1 MILRLFLLLFVVY
14 FSVFFIS
21 STLDDISYH
30 NIADETLDAIAELF
44 EDLGESPSSPTDYDV
59 QLSVRLSLCPDRK
72 LVFCNGSSIFYCVIL
87 IFIFYYFFTLK
98 DGVLTVNLGGNY
110 ARVIGLPQG

>member
-1 MILRLFLLLFVVY
+1 MILPLFLLLFVIDL
-14 FSVFFIS
+14 SVFFFFIFFIS

-59 QLSVRLSLCPDRK
+59 QLSVRLSLCPDCK
-72 LVFCNGSSIFYCVIL
+72 LVFCNGSSIFLLRYSN
-87 IFIFYYFFTLK
+87 FYLLLFFHSEGWST
-98 DGVLTVNLGGNY
+98 Y
-110 ARVIGLPQG
+110 R

>member
-72 LVFCNGSSIFYCVIL
+72 LVFCNGSSIFLFRYSN
-87 IFIFYYFFTLK
+87 FYLLLFFHSEGWST
-98 DGVLTVNLGGNY
+98 Y
-110 ARVIGLPQG
+110 R

>member
-1 MILRLFLLLFVVY
+1 MILPLFLLLFVIDL
-14 FSVFFIS
+14 SVFFFFIS

-72 LVFCNGSSIFYCVIL
+72 LMFCNGSSIFLLRYSN
-87 IFIFYYFFTLK
+87 FYLLLFFHSEGWST
-98 DGVLTVNLGGNY
+98 Y
-110 ARVIGLPQG
+110 R

>member
-72 LVFCNGSSIFYCVIL
+72 LVFCNGSSIFLLHYSN
-87 IFIFYYFFTLK
+87 FYLLLFFHSEGWST
-98 DGVLTVNLGGNY
+98 Y
-110 ARVIGLPQG
+110 R

>member
-1 MILRLFLLLFVVY
+1 MIFPLFLLLFVIDL
-14 FSVFFIS
+14 SVFFFVFFFIS

-72 LVFCNGSSIFYCVIL
+72 LMFCNGSSIFLLRYSNFYLIL
-87 IFIFYYFFTLK
+87 FFHSEGWST
-98 DGVLTVNLGGNY
+98 Y
-110 ARVIGLPQG
+110 R

>member
-72 LVFCNGSSIFYCVIL
+72 LVFCNGSSIF
-87 IFIFYYFFTLK
+87 FIALF
-98 DGVLTVNLGGNY
+98 
-110 ARVIGLPQG
+110 

>member
-1 MILRLFLLLFVVY
+1 MILPLFLLLFVIDL
-14 FSVFFIS
+14 SVFFFFLFFIS

-72 LVFCNGSSIFYCVIL
+72 LVFCNGSSIFLLRYSN
-87 IFIFYYFFTLK
+87 FYLLLFFHSEGWST
-98 DGVLTVNLGGNY
+98 Y
-110 ARVIGLPQG
+110 R

>member
-1 MILRLFLLLFVVY
+1 MTLRLFLLLFVVY

-59 QLSVRLSLCPDRK
+59 QLSVRLSLCTNRK
-72 LVFCNGSSIFYCVIL
+72 RAFCNGTSIFLLRCSN
-87 IFIFYYFFTLK
+87 FYLLLFFNPEGWST
-98 DGVLTVNLGGNY
+98 Y
-110 ARVIGLPQG
+110 R

>member
-72 LVFCNGSSIFYCVIL
+72 FVFCNGSSIFLLRYSNVYL
-87 IFIFYYFFTLK
+87 LLFFHSEGWST
-98 DGVLTVNLGGNY
+98 Y
-110 ARVIGLPQG
+110 R

>member
-1 MILRLFLLLFVVY
+1 MILRVFLLLFVVY
-14 FSVFFIS
+14 FSGFFFIS

-59 QLSVRLSLCPDRK
+59 QLSVRLSLCPDGK
-72 LVFCNGSSIFYCVIL
+72 LVLCNGSSIFLLRYSN
-87 IFIFYYFFTLK
+87 FYLLLFFHSEGWST
-98 DGVLTVNLGGNY
+98 Y
-110 ARVIGLPQG
+110 R

>member
-30 NIADETLDAIAELF
+30 NIANETLDAIAELF

-72 LVFCNGSSIFYCVIL
+72 LVFCNGSSIFLFRYSN
-87 IFIFYYFFTLK
+87 FYLLLFFHSEGWST
-98 DGVLTVNLGGNY
+98 Y
-110 ARVIGLPQG
+110 R

>member
-1 MILRLFLLLFVVY
+1 MILPLFLLLFVIDL
-14 FSVFFIS
+14 SVFFFLFFIFFIS

-59 QLSVRLSLCPDRK
+59 QLSVRLSLCPDHK
-72 LVFCNGSSIFYCVIL
+72 LVFCNGSSIFLLRYSN
-87 IFIFYYFFTLK
+87 FYLLLFFHSEGWST
-98 DGVLTVNLGGNY
+98 Y
-110 ARVIGLPQG
+110 R

>member
-1 MILRLFLLLFVVY
+1 M
-14 FSVFFIS
+14 FFFTS

-72 LVFCNGSSIFYCVIL
+72 LVFCNGSSIF
-87 IFIFYYFFTLK
+87 FIALF
-98 DGVLTVNLGGNY
+98 
-110 ARVIGLPQG
+110 

>member
-1 MILRLFLLLFVVY
+1 MILPLFLLLFVIDL
-14 FSVFFIS
+14 SVFFFFFFIS

-72 LVFCNGSSIFYCVIL
+72 LVFCNGSSIF
-87 IFIFYYFFTLK
+87 FIALF
-98 DGVLTVNLGGNY
+98 
-110 ARVIGLPQG
+110 

>member
-59 QLSVRLSLCPDRK
+59 QLSVRLSLCPNRK
-72 LVFCNGSSIFYCVIL
+72 LVFCNGSSIFLFRYSN
-87 IFIFYYFFTLK
+87 FYLLLFFHSEGWST
-98 DGVLTVNLGGNY
+98 Y
-110 ARVIGLPQG
+110 R